1 MLRTVCT
8 ASKRR
13 ARNRHLNE
21 MLTTKIH
28 LRIAV
33 LWSLVSIGVGILS
46 VLLPLALPNA
56 SFGASLGASA
66 YAQSS
71 PVRQFAVTIKA
82 RKVVSGPDVIRV
94 TQGDSVQIVLSADEA
109 AEVHLHG
116 YDVLVSLQ
124 PNVAGAVKFDAKIAG
139 RFPLEAHR
147 YGAGEQASRRRGGQA
162 LLYVEVHP
170 R

>member
-1 MLRTVCT
+1 MPRTVCT
-8 ASKRR
+8 ASKSR
-13 ARNRHLNE
+13 APDRHLNVK
-21 MLTTKIH
+21 LATKIY

-33 LWSLVSIGVGILS
+33 PWSCVSIGAVILFG
-46 VLLPLALPNA
+46 LLTLALSTSFDA
-56 SFGASLGASA
+56 SPGASA

-71 PVRQFAVTIKA
+71 PVRQFAVTIQK
-82 RKVVSGPDVIRV
+82 RKVAAGADVIRV
-94 TQGDSVQIVLSADEA
+94 TQGDSVQIVLTVDEA

-116 YDVLVSLQ
+116 YDVSLSLQ
-124 PNVAGAVKFDAKIAG
+124 ANVPGKVEFNAKIAG

-147 YGAGEQASRRRGGQA
+147 YGTGEQASPHRAGRP

>member
-1 MLRTVCT
+1 
-8 ASKRR
+8 
-13 ARNRHLNE
+13 
-21 MLTTKIH
+21 MLTTKIY

-33 LWSLVSIGVGILS
+33 LCSCVSIGAVILFG
-46 VLLPLALPNA
+46 LLTLALINS
-56 SFGASLGASA
+56 SFDASLGASA

-71 PVRQFAVTIKA
+71 PVRQFAVTIQK
-82 RKVVSGPDVIRV
+82 RKVAGGADVIRV
-94 TQGDSVQIVLSADEA
+94 TQGDSVQIVLTVDEA

-116 YDVLVSLQ
+116 YDVSLSLQ
-124 PNVAGAVKFDAKIAG
+124 PNVPGKVEFDAKIAG

-147 YGAGEQASRRRGGQA
+147 YGTGEQASHQHGGRP

>member
-1 MLRTVCT
+1 MVYT
-8 ASKRR
+8 ASKPR
-13 ARNRHLNE
+13 APDRHLNV
-21 MLTTKIH
+21 MLATKIH

-33 LWSLVSIGVGILS
+33 LWSCVSIGVIILLG
-46 VLLPLALPNA
+46 LLTLALSNS
-56 SFGASLGASA
+56 SFDAWLGASA

-71 PVRQFAVTIKA
+71 QVRQFAVAIQK
-82 RKVVSGPDVIRV
+82 RKVVAGADVIRV
-94 TQGDSVQIVLSADEA
+94 TQGDSVQIVLTVDEA

-116 YDVLVSLQ
+116 YDVSLSLQ
-124 PNVAGAVKFDAKIAG
+124 PNIPGKVEFNAKIAG

-147 YGAGEQASRRRGGQA
+147 YGTGEQTSHQRGGRP